1 MSFLSIFEVSG
12 PKGQKLGPETKI
24 FQLIR
29 NQDSKIYISLKFG
42 VPTLKNEKF
51 QILAIFE
58 NFLKNFGTLN
68 QNFVPN
74 SFLAILR
81 STYSEIF
88 KPLAQKLREE
98 F

>member
-24 FQLIR
+24 FQSLH
-29 NQDSKIYISLKFG
+29 NQDPEIYKSLKFG

-58 NFLKNFGTLN
+58 KFLKNFKSPN
-68 QNFVPN
+68 QN
-74 SFLAILR
+74 SGL
-81 STYSEIF
+81 
-88 KPLAQKLREE
+88 
-98 F
+98 

>member
-24 FQLIR
+24 FQSLR
-29 NQDSKIYISLKFG
+29 NQDPKIYISLKFG

-58 NFLKNFGTLN
+58 KLLKNFQSL
-68 QNFVPN
+68 
-74 SFLAILR
+74 
-81 STYSEIF
+81 Y
-88 KPLAQKLREE
+88 QKCGL
-98 F
+98 